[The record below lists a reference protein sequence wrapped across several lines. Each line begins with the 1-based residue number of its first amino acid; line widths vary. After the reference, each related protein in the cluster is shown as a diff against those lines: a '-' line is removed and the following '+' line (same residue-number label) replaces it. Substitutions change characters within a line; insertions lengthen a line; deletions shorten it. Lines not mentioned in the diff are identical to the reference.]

1 MFMKR
6 LIFFV
11 TVSFSLMLMVSCS
24 GGLPAG
30 ASSDLSSSGSSSGA
44 SDIHVRD
51 SIFSDSAVTSFLQV
65 GGVVINRPSL
75 IGKLFS
81 SAYAISGNIRCVED
95 APVAFELDALGNTVQ
110 VDTNCNS
117 NMDLNIRRKLLESM
131 AGKRI
136 LMEYG
141 GGHDTRS
148 EGRVITFNNI
158 GSFWGTYDN
167 IVSGAQNTGH
177 NEHLCKD
184 KMTFDQA
191 TGQVTIEHDVTNS
204 LIAGTDTTQDCLNS
218 EFVGAT
224 EVDYKKIL
232 NYRFKDGKLEFDE
245 GVDFTINNDYNRFCI
260 DNNVDGLCD

>member
-1 MFMKR
+1 MKR
-6 LIFFV
+6 LTFFIAM
-11 TVSFSLMLMVSCS
+11 SFFLLVVVGCS
-24 GGLPAG
+24 GGSPAG
-30 ASSDLSSSGSSSGA
+30 LNSDPSSSGTPSGA
-44 SDIHVRD
+44 SDVHVRD
-51 SIFSDSAVTSFLQV
+51 SIFSDSAVTSFQQV

-75 IGKLFS
+75 IEKLFS

-110 VDTNCNS
+110 VDTICNS

-148 EGRVITFNNI
+148 EGRVITFNAI
-158 GSFWGTYDN
+158 GSFWSTYDN

-191 TGQVTIEHDVTNS
+191 TGQVTIEHDVLSS
-204 LIAGTDTTQDCLNS
+204 LLAGTDTTQDCLNS

-224 EVDYKKIL
+224 EADYKKIL

-245 GVDFTINNDYNRFCI
+245 GLDFTINNDYNRFCI
-260 DNNVDGLCD
+260 DNNADGMCD

>member
-1 MFMKR
+1 M
-6 LIFFV
+6 IS
-11 TVSFSLMLMVSCS
+11 VSFFGCS
-24 GGLPAG
+24 GGSPAG
-30 ASSDLSSSGSSSGA
+30 LIGDLSSNGSP
-44 SDIHVRD
+44 SDVHVRD
-51 SIFSDSAVTSFLQV
+51 SIFSDNAVTSFQQV
-65 GGVVINRPSL
+65 GGVVINRPFL
-75 IGKLFS
+75 IDKLFS

-95 APVAFELDALGNTVQ
+95 APVSFELDALGNTVQ
-110 VDTNCNS
+110 VDTYCNS

-148 EGRVITFNNI
+148 EGRVITFNTV
-158 GSFWGTYDN
+158 GSFWSTYDN

-191 TGQVTIEHDVTNS
+191 TGQVTIEHDVTSS

-224 EVDYKKIL
+224 EADYKKIL
-232 NYRFKDGKLEFDE
+232 NYRFKDGMLEFDE
-245 GVDFTINNDYNRFCI
+245 GLDFTINNDYNRFCI
-260 DNNVDGLCD
+260 DNDSDGLCD

>member
-1 MFMKR
+1 MKT
-6 LIFFV
+6 LNFFAV
-11 TVSFSLMLMVSCS
+11 MSFVLFVAVSCS
-24 GGLPAG
+24 GGSSTGL
-30 ASSDLSSSGSSSGA
+30 SSDLSSNGSSPGA
-44 SDIHVRD
+44 AEVHVRD
-51 SIFSDSAVTSFLQV
+51 SIFSDSAVTSFQQV
-65 GGVVINRPSL
+65 GGVVMNSPSL
-75 IGKLFS
+75 IDQVFS
-81 SAYAISGNIRCVED
+81 SAFAVSGNIRCVEA

-110 VDTNCNS
+110 VETNCDS

-148 EGRVITFNNI
+148 EGRVITFNAV

-184 KMTFDQA
+184 KMTFDEA
-191 TGQVTIEHDVTNS
+191 TGQVTIEHDVVNS
-204 LIAGTDTTQDCLNS
+204 LIAGTDTSQGCLDS

-224 EVDYKKIL
+224 EADYKKIL
-232 NYRFKDGKLEFDE
+232 NYRFKDGKLEFDQE
-245 GVDFTINNDYNRFCI
+245 LDFTINNDYNRFCI
-260 DNNVDGLCD
+260 DNNADGLCD